1 MSGTTTMQRHQ
12 AAAVGTARVRDAYAM
27 TNELAANGSW
37 SIACT
42 PVATF
47 HKPEPRRPKVIP
59 S

>member
-1 MSGTTTMQRHQ
+1 MSGITMQHQ
-12 AAAVGTARVRDAYAM
+12 HTAAVGAARVRDAYAM
-27 TNELAANGSW
+27 ANVLVGNGSW
-37 SIACT
+37 SIPCT